1 MTIVTGANDG
11 WPWRSTKSATVAS
24 STARTS
30 VLRYVS
36 TRDGLRV
43 EPSFEQIEERCEMTF
58 AGGLVPCR
66 GVRHRVA
73 VRGAFVDLRPVRHPR
88 LVEGRFERRYL
99 LGAVARILVGV
110 AEVQLSFQPG
120 SGTMR

>member
-1 MTIVTGANDG
+1 M
-11 WPWRSTKSATVAS
+11 P
-24 STARTS
+24 
-30 VLRYVS
+30 
-36 TRDGLRV
+36 DGLRV
-43 EPSFEQIEERCEMTF
+43 EPSFEQIEERREMAF

-88 LVEGRFERRYL
+88 LVEGRFERCDL
-99 LGAVARILVGV
+99 LCAVARVLVGV

-120 SGTMR
+120 SGTMRALRLSSYKAAAVEPGDGGDAT